1 MKFTT
6 SFKCTL
12 INKRPQE
19 KTSRS
24 SISPISQAAYR
35 TGKFETLGSN
45 FSHETKGLLASSA
58 TTIGKSISKFLTFV
72 DPLHCIVSDK
82 LNQEHKN

>member
-45 FSHETKGLLASSA
+45 FSHETASFMLPSPA
-58 TTIGKSISKFLTFV
+58 TTIGKSIS
-72 DPLHCIVSDK
+72 
-82 LNQEHKN
+82 